1 MVNLGRIARTIGD
14 EVKDQEKM
22 LGDMEEGVSEA
33 QGKMNANLAK
43 IEKILKTKD
52 KCQIGTIVAL
62 IVVFIVLTAIVVMG

>member
-1 MVNLGRIARTIGD
+1 
-14 EVKDQEKM
+14 M